1 MRLFLLAV
9 WLWFAPSL
17 AYAEEAPG
25 IQPLRVSDKLNGL
38 LPHDTL
44 WLDEAGSIE
53 QILRRVDGSPP
64 DWKAVYGEQG
74 HGHDERLFS
83 VNRERD
89 RRRETREPL
98 TQPLAFLWTGQLS
111 DYDPS
116 YEGFRVAIGPK
127 IIPTSWGLVR
137 FKPDGL
143 PSTLIAIPP
152 SSQRESLRQRVLS
165 GQRIAID
172 VIMIGRFVP
181 EESIVYDFAHEEP
194 GRGIVM
200 PVVRVETMHYLLSET
215 SGRAD

>member
-1 MRLFLLAV
+1 MGLFLLAA

-17 AYAEEAPG
+17 AYAEETPG
-25 IQPLRVSDKLNGL
+25 IQPLRASGKLNGL
-38 LPHDTL
+38 LPYDAL
-44 WLDEAGSIE
+44 WLDEPGSIE
-53 QILRRVDGSPP
+53 QFLRLVDGSPP
-64 DWKAVYGEQG
+64 DWEAIYGEQG

-98 TQPLAFLWTGQLS
+98 PRPLAFLWTGQLS

-143 PSTLIAIPP
+143 PSTLIAIP
-152 SSQRESLRQRVLS
+152 SLFQRESLRQRVLS
-165 GQRIAID
+165 GQRVAID
-172 VIMIGRFVP
+172 VIMTGRLVP
-181 EESIVYDFAHEEP
+181 EESIVYDFAHEES
-194 GRGIVM
+194 GRGMVM
-200 PVVRVETMHYLLSET
+200 PVVRVETMHYLLWET

>member
-1 MRLFLLAV
+1 MGLLFLGA

-17 AYAEEAPG
+17 ACAEETSG
-25 IQPLRVSDKLNGL
+25 IQPLRISGKLNGFL
-38 LPHDTL
+38 SHDAF
-44 WLDEAGSIE
+44 WLDELGSIE
-53 QILRRVDGSPP
+53 QFLRRVDGAPP
-64 DWKAVYGEQG
+64 DWKAVFGEQG

-89 RRRETREPL
+89 RRRETQEPL

-111 DYDPS
+111 DYDTS

-152 SSQRESLRQRVLS
+152 PSQRESLRQRVLS

-172 VIMIGRFVP
+172 VIMIGRLVP
-181 EESIVYDFAHEEP
+181 EESIVYDFAHEEL
-194 GRGIVM
+194 GRGMVM
-200 PVVRVETMHYLLSET
+200 PVVRVETIHYLLSKTPEQ
-215 SGRAD
+215 AD